1 MSLER
6 SSFTC
11 KLLWCKNFWWRYNSF
26 WRLPIIIKGY
36 LPRGLLHFLVFML
49 KYPVQK
55 NHIKIFNR
63 LKKFFFAVFR
73 WNEIAMPLT
82 WTFSI
87 LHCLIT
93 FFAIPT
99 CKSSSFLL
107 CNCVQSLLYFTRP
120 STEKTILSRLDA
132 LNGK

>member
-11 KLLWCKNFWWRYNSF
+11 KLLWCENFWWRYNSF

-36 LPRGLLHFLVFML
+36 LPRGLLHFLFL
-49 KYPVQK
+49 CSSIPCKQIIYK
-55 NHIKIFNR
+55 SLIGW
-63 LKKFFFAVFR
+63 KKFFFAVFR

-120 STEKTILSRLDA
+120 STEKNYFIETGRFER
-132 LNGK
+132 